1 MHLQELLLP
10 LVQSR
15 VFNYLARLGR
25 NDRKQPLV
33 TVGELRAVTSGIA
46 RMTVPAA
53 QVRALETLAKQ
64 RLADPQSLQ
73 EIARLFPLAR
83 SLDVQRAI
91 AGILIRSDTKMLV
104 RADLARSL
112 RQTRL
117 KSPDGNDVI
126 DLLIRLL
133 QTT

>member
-1 MHLQELLLP
+1 
-10 LVQSR
+10 
-15 VFNYLARLGR
+15 
-25 NDRKQPLV
+25 
-33 TVGELRAVTSGIA
+33 
-46 RMTVPAA
+46 MTAAGA

-83 SLDVQRAI
+83 SLEVQRAI
-91 AGILIRSDTKMLV
+91 AGILIRSDTKMLA

-112 RQTRL
+112 RQHRL

-126 DLLIRLL
+126 DMLIRLL
-133 QTT
+133 QSA